1 MNILVVDDEEK
12 MCKILQMMLEK
23 NGHKVEISYN
33 GKQALEKIT
42 KEKFNLVITDF
53 KMPDMNGLVLLEKI
67 KQYDYSIDII
77 IMTAY
82 ASVANAV
89 DAMKKGAYDYII
101 KPFSLDELDFK
112 IKKIEEKKKF
122 LLENE
127 KNKSDIVIG
136 KNSSMRKVFEM
147 VEKVIN
153 TDTTVL
159 LRGESGTGKEVIARY
174 IYYNS
179 KRKDGPFIDI
189 NCAAFPETLLESEL
203 FGYEKGA
210 FTGANEL
217 KKGRF
222 ELAQAGTIFLDEIG
236 EISLAIQV
244 KLLRILQQR
253 EFVRLGGIT
262 TIKTDIRIIA
272 ATNKNLENAIKQNL
286 FREDLYYRLNV
297 FPIFLP
303 CLRERKEDISEF
315 IFYFLSKLNQSSSKI
330 SQEVLEC
337 LINYHWPG
345 NIRELEN
352 IIERATILAG
362 ESLITIEHLPLYI
375 QNQFIENSDVLL
387 SSQETSLEKI
397 EKNFIFKAIEKT
409 KGNKTKAAKLLGI
422 TRRSLYSK
430 LEKLKR
436 KKGKSI

>member
-12 MCKILQMMLEK
+12 MCKILKMMLEK
-23 NGHKVEISYN
+23 NGHKVETAYN
-33 GKQALEKIT
+33 GTQSLEKIT
-42 KEKFNLVITDF
+42 KLKFDLVITDF

-82 ASVANAV
+82 ASVTNAV

-101 KPFSLDELDFK
+101 KPFPLDELEFK
-112 IKKIEEKKKF
+112 IKKIEERKKNLFK
-122 LLENE
+122 NE
-127 KNKSDIVIG
+127 KNKSDTVIG
-136 KNSSMRKVFEM
+136 TSSSIKKVFEM
-147 VEKVIN
+147 VSKVID

-159 LRGESGTGKEVIARY
+159 LRGESGTGKEIIARN
-174 IYYNS
+174 IHYNS
-179 KRKDGPFIDI
+179 KRKDKPFIDVS
-189 NCAAFPETLLESEL
+189 CAALPETLLESEL

-210 FTGANEL
+210 FTGANET

-222 ELAQAGTIFLDEIG
+222 ELAQEGTIFLDEIG
-236 EISLAIQV
+236 EISLGIQV

-262 TIKTDIRIIA
+262 TIKTDVRIIT

-303 CLRERKEDISEF
+303 SLKERKEDIPELVF
-315 IFYFLSKLNQSSSKI
+315 HFLSKLNQPSSKI
-330 SQEVLEC
+330 TCEALNC

-362 ESLITIEHLPLYI
+362 ESLITLDHFPLYI
-375 QNQFIENSDVLL
+375 QNKFIENSDTAH
-387 SSQETSLEKI
+387 SQEISLEEL
-397 EKNFIFKAIEKT
+397 EKNFIFKTIENA
-409 KGNKTKAAKLLGI
+409 KGNKSKAANLLGI

-430 LEKLKR
+430 LEKLK
-436 KKGKSI
+436 KELK